1 MYKKQIYRTWFIL
14 PALIIYI
21 VLFIVPVLTGIGYSF
36 TNWNSLSDTVKFVGL
51 RNYIDIFNP
60 DNAYLLAI
68 GNTLLFSVATTL
80 GKIGIGLVLA
90 LFFNRKFRTQQVMRG
105 VYFMPFAISSLII
118 GIIFT
123 SILAPQGLLNSILR
137 GVGLDAIARGWLTN
151 KATAMWSVI
160 AVEIWKSVGLN
171 MVIFLAG
178 LQMIDKEYYEAAQLD
193 GASTLQCFRYIT
205 WPFLRPSVV
214 INVILNTIHGLKVFD
229 IVMALTDGG
238 PGNATQVINTFV
250 FKTYG
255 MGAYGMSNALS
266 TFIFL
271 LTTIIALFTLKL
283 IAPKEG

>member
-1 MYKKQIYRTWFIL
+1 MYKKQIYRTWFIQ
-14 PALIIYI
+14 PALIIYV
-21 VLFIVPVLTGIGYSF
+21 VLFIVPVLTGIAYSF

-60 DNAYLLAI
+60 ENAYLLAI
-68 GNTLLFSVATTL
+68 WNTLLFSVCTTL

-105 VYFMPFAISSLII
+105 VYFMPFAISSLVI

-123 SILAPQGLLNSILR
+123 SILAPQGLLNTILR
-137 GVGLDAIARGWLTN
+137 GVGLEALARGWLTN

-160 AVEIWKSVGLN
+160 GVEIWKSVGLN

-238 PGNATQVINTFV
+238 PGNATQVISTFV

-255 MGAYGMSNALS
+255 MGAYGMSIALS